1 MIAKSERYVP
11 VQGVVGRAVGDEMV
25 LLDLRSGTYF
35 TLSAVASTVWNR
47 LEGGCGLD
55 EVIAAVVDEF
65 EVDEATARTDVL
77 EFLAAAS
84 ESGLVA
90 SS

>member
-11 VQGVVGRAVGDEMV
+11 AQGVVGRAVGDEMV

-35 TLSAVASTVWNR
+35 TLSTVASTVWSS
-47 LEGGCGLD
+47 LEGGHGLD
-55 EVIAAVVDEF
+55 EVVAAVVEEF
-65 EVDEATARTDVL
+65 EIDEATARADVL
-77 EFLAAAS
+77 EFLAAAA